1 MQTRTEPKMCLLGTS
16 TLVPNPQQPRR
27 IFDHDA
33 LLGLGNSMKES
44 GQIHPLIVDDVGNGT
59 YIVVDGERRWRAAEL
74 VGITELM
81 AIIRQLGEQ
90 NADTRHLIEALVT
103 STQREELSPVEFARA
118 CGKLR
123 EMGLTNRAIA
133 DKIGTYTER
142 IRMALR
148 LLDLDEELLQLVD
161 TGKLPKDPRVVDA
174 LLSIEDSN
182 IRVKLGAKLA
192 RSGIGIVAIVNAC
205 KRLNE
210 SLQNQ
215 TKAQMEDV
223 PALALAKRAVHRTD
237 NKATAKWEVVRAAS
251 KGMCDAC
258 DANPRAPGAPE
269 PAWWLIT
276 QSASSTC
283 KECSMR
289 KSAVNKDLSICKE
302 CPAVALLQRLAVAA

>member
-1 MQTRTEPKMCLLGTS
+1 MRLLATS
-16 TLVPNPQQPRR
+16 MLVPNPQQPRK
-27 IFDHDA
+27 IFDRDA
-33 LLGLGNSMKES
+33 LIGLGSSMKES
-44 GQIHPLIVDDVGNGT
+44 GQVHPLIVDDVGNGT

-74 VGITELM
+74 VGIPELM

-142 IRMALR
+142 IRMSLR

-223 PALALAKRAVHRTD
+223 PALALAKRAVYRTD
-237 NKATAKWEVVRAAS
+237 GKATAKWEVVRSAA

-258 DANPRAPGAPE
+258 DANPRTPGAPE

-276 QSASSTC
+276 QATVSTC

>member
-1 MQTRTEPKMCLLGTS
+1 MQTKTEPEMRLLATS
-16 TLVPNPQQPRR
+16 MLVPNPQQPRK
-27 IFDHDA
+27 IFDRDA
-33 LLGLGNSMKES
+33 LLGLGSSMKES
-44 GQIHPLIVDDVGNGT
+44 GQVHPLIVDDAGNGT

-74 VGITELM
+74 VGIPELM

-174 LLSIEDSN
+174 LLSIEDSE

-223 PALALAKRAVHRTD
+223 PALALAKRAVYRTD
-237 NKATAKWEVVRAAS
+237 GKATAKWEVVRAAT

-258 DANPRAPGAPE
+258 DANPRIPAAPE

>member
-1 MQTRTEPKMCLLGTS
+1 
-16 TLVPNPQQPRR
+16 
-27 IFDHDA
+27 
-33 LLGLGNSMKES
+33 MKES
-44 GQIHPLIVDDVGNGT
+44 GQIHPLIVDDVGDDT

-74 VGITELM
+74 VGIDELM
-81 AIIRQLGEQ
+81 AVIRHPVEQ
-90 NADTRHLIEALVT
+90 NADARQLVEALVT

-174 LLSIEDSN
+174 LLSIEDSE

-223 PALALAKRAVHRTD
+223 PALALAKRAVYRTD
-237 NKATAKWEVVRAAS
+237 GKATAKWEVVRAAT

-258 DANPRAPGAPE
+258 DANPRIPAAPE

-276 QSASSTC
+276 QATVGTC

>member
-1 MQTRTEPKMCLLGTS
+1 MCLLGTS
-16 TLVPNPQQPRR
+16 ALVPNPQQPRR

-44 GQIHPLIVDDVGNGT
+44 GQIHPLIVDDVGDGT

-74 VGITELM
+74 VGIPELM
-81 AIIRQLGEQ
+81 AVIRHPVEQ
-90 NADTRHLIEALVT
+90 NADARQLVEALVT

-123 EMGLTNRAIA
+123 KMGLTNRAIA

-142 IRMALR
+142 IRMSLR
-148 LLDLDEELLQLVD
+148 LLDLNEELLQLVD

-223 PALALAKRAVHRTD
+223 PALALAKRAVYRTD
-237 NKATAKWEVVRAAS
+237 GKATAKWDVVRAAT

-258 DANPRAPGAPE
+258 DANPRIPAAPE

-276 QSASSTC
+276 QATVGTC

-289 KSAVNKDLSICKE
+289 KSAVNRDLSICKE

>member
-1 MQTRTEPKMCLLGTS
+1 MQTKTKPKMCLLGTS

-44 GQIHPLIVDDVGNGT
+44 GQIHPLIVDDVGDDT

-74 VGITELM
+74 VGIDELM
-81 AIIRQLGEQ
+81 AVIRHPVEQ
-90 NADTRHLIEALVT
+90 NADARQLVEALVT

-174 LLSIEDSN
+174 LLSIEDSE

-223 PALALAKRAVHRTD
+223 PALALAKRAVYRTD
-237 NKATAKWEVVRAAS
+237 GKATAKWEVVRAAT

-258 DANPRAPGAPE
+258 DANPRIPAAPE

-276 QSASSTC
+276 QATVGTC
-283 KECSMR
+283 KEFSMR

>member
-1 MQTRTEPKMCLLGTS
+1 MQTKTEPEMRLLATS
-16 TLVPNPQQPRR
+16 MLVPNPQQPRK
-27 IFDHDA
+27 IFDRDA
-33 LLGLGNSMKES
+33 LLGLGSSMKES
-44 GQIHPLIVDDVGNGT
+44 GQVHPLIVDDAGNGT

-74 VGITELM
+74 VGIPELM

-174 LLSIEDSN
+174 LLSIEDSE

-223 PALALAKRAVHRTD
+223 PALALAKRAVYRTD
-237 NKATAKWEVVRAAS
+237 GKATAKWEVVRAAT

-258 DANPRAPGAPE
+258 DANPRIPAAPE

-276 QSASSTC
+276 QATVGTC

-289 KSAVNKDLSICKE
+289 KSAVNRDLSICKE

>member
-1 MQTRTEPKMCLLGTS
+1 MQTKTKPKMCLLGTS

-44 GQIHPLIVDDVGNGT
+44 GQIHPLIVDDVGDDT

-74 VGITELM
+74 VGIDELM
-81 AIIRQLGEQ
+81 AVIRHPVEQ
-90 NADTRHLIEALVT
+90 NADARQLVEALVT

-174 LLSIEDSN
+174 LLSIEDSE

-223 PALALAKRAVHRTD
+223 PALALAKRAVYRTD
-237 NKATAKWEVVRAAS
+237 GKATAKWEVVRAAT

-258 DANPRAPGAPE
+258 DANPRIPAAPE

-276 QSASSTC
+276 QATVGTC

>member
-1 MQTRTEPKMCLLGTS
+1 MQTKTEPEMRLLATS
-16 TLVPNPQQPRR
+16 MLVPNPQQPRK
-27 IFDHDA
+27 IFDRDA
-33 LLGLGNSMKES
+33 LLGLGSSMKES
-44 GQIHPLIVDDVGNGT
+44 GQIHPLIVDDAGNGT

-74 VGITELM
+74 VGIPELM

-118 CGKLR
+118 CGKLKG
-123 EMGLTNRAIA
+123 MGLSNRSIA

-142 IRMALR
+142 VRIALR
-148 LLDLDEELLQLVD
+148 LLELDEELLVLVD
-161 TGKLPKDPRVVDA
+161 AGKLPKDPRVVDA
-174 LLSIEDSN
+174 LLSIEN
-182 IRVKLGAKLA
+182 RETRVKLGEKMA
-192 RSGIGIVAIVNAC
+192 RSGIGIDAIVNAC
-205 KRLNE
+205 RRLNE

-215 TKAQMEDV
+215 AQAQTEDV
-223 PALALAKRAVHRTD
+223 PALVLAKRAVHRTD
-237 NKATAKWEVVRAAS
+237 NKATAKWEVVRAAA

-258 DANPRAPGAPE
+258 VANPRTPAAPE

>member
-1 MQTRTEPKMCLLGTS
+1 MQTKTEPKMCLLGTS
-16 TLVPNPQQPRR
+16 ALVPNPQQPRR

-44 GQIHPLIVDDVGNGT
+44 GQIHPLIVDDVGDGT

-74 VGITELM
+74 VGIPELM
-81 AIIRQLGEQ
+81 AVIRHPVEQ
-90 NADTRHLIEALVT
+90 NADARQLVEALVT

-123 EMGLTNRAIA
+123 KMGLTNRAIA

-142 IRMALR
+142 IRMSLR
-148 LLDLDEELLQLVD
+148 LLDLNEELLQLVD

-215 TKAQMEDV
+215 TKAQTEDV

-237 NKATAKWEVVRAAS
+237 NKATAKWEVVRSAA

-258 DANPRAPGAPE
+258 DANPRTPGAPE

-276 QSASSTC
+276 QATVSTC

>member
-1 MQTRTEPKMCLLGTS
+1 MCLLGTS
-16 TLVPNPQQPRR
+16 ALVPNPQQPRR

-44 GQIHPLIVDDVGNGT
+44 GQIHPLIVDDVGDGT

-74 VGITELM
+74 VGIPELM
-81 AIIRQLGEQ
+81 AVIRHPVEQ
-90 NADTRHLIEALVT
+90 NADARQLVEALVT

-118 CGKLR
+118 YGKLR
-123 EMGLTNRAIA
+123 KMGLTNRAIA

-142 IRMALR
+142 IRMSLR
-148 LLDLDEELLQLVD
+148 LLDLNEELLQLVD

-223 PALALAKRAVHRTD
+223 PALALAKRAVYRTD
-237 NKATAKWEVVRAAS
+237 GKATAKWDVVRAAT

-258 DANPRAPGAPE
+258 DANPRIPAAPE

-276 QSASSTC
+276 QATVGTC

-289 KSAVNKDLSICKE
+289 KSAVNRDLSICKE

>member
-1 MQTRTEPKMCLLGTS
+1 MQTKTEPKMCLLGTS
-16 TLVPNPQQPRR
+16 ALVPNPQQPRR

-44 GQIHPLIVDDVGNGT
+44 GQIHPLIVDDVGDGT

-74 VGITELM
+74 VGIPELM
-81 AIIRQLGEQ
+81 AVIRHPVEQ
-90 NADTRHLIEALVT
+90 NADARQLVEALVT

-123 EMGLTNRAIA
+123 KMGLTNRAIA

-142 IRMALR
+142 IRMSLR
-148 LLDLDEELLQLVD
+148 LLDLNEELLQLVD

-223 PALALAKRAVHRTD
+223 PALALAKRAVYRTD
-237 NKATAKWEVVRAAS
+237 GKATAKWDVVRAAT

-258 DANPRAPGAPE
+258 DANPRIPAAPE

-276 QSASSTC
+276 QATVGTC

-289 KSAVNKDLSICKE
+289 KSAVNRDLSICKE